1 MKSTI
6 GSMKTR
12 QVDDVYH
19 RKHED
24 KHSCDMGGRTQ
35 RLHGR
40 YSRTPTTYPASPIP
54 PPPPPPPPTPPPA
67 RTTDATKET
76 HDDKRSASKNMSKAF
91 AVPAC
96 RVLEVAD
103 EGSNKFVEQLHA
115 TSYPLIVSGGS

>member
-1 MKSTI
+1 MRYGRKDAEA
-6 GSMKTR
+6 TR
-12 QVDDVYH
+12 TLFAH
-19 RKHED
+19 PHHLSRKPH
-24 KHSCDMGGRTQ
+24 
-35 RLHGR
+35 
-40 YSRTPTTYPASPIP
+40 P